1 MDFSRSSKYLFTNC
15 LAIAW
20 KMILFCLLIRE
31 MLFVR
36 DIAIK
41 FNKDIFKMSYEIL
54 FHKCLLEIRIPAFF
68 FKVYK
73 NALNLTSGAH
83 KKN

>member
-1 MDFSRSSKYLFTNC
+1 MDFSRSRYLFTNC

-31 MLFVR
+31 MSFLR

-41 FNKDIFKMSYEIL
+41 FNKDFFKMPYEIL
-54 FHKCLLEIRIPAFF
+54 FHKCILELRITAFF
-68 FKVYK
+68 
-73 NALNLTSGAH
+73 
-83 KKN
+83 